1 MVFKMLEGSDVSE
14 GNFKLITPL
23 KEINN
28 GGAGSIWTLKGHPN
42 FVLKLYHDTVDLSHY
57 EKKIEAM
64 INNKPEIPPIKF
76 KTKIYH
82 QISWPIC
89 SVFKNK
95 KFVGYIMPRINQ
107 NKYVTLGRFLH
118 RKSRSIDNLPES
130 LQSRFK
136 IAYNLST
143 IVARIHNQGHMIV
156 DLKPKN
162 CSVHRELLF
171 VSIFDSDGFCIKSI
185 DDMYYPAKQFTPEYI
200 APEFIKKKPEE
211 TNIEQDHFSLAVI
224 IFQLINNGIHPFQA
238 GMKSRQLPI
247 NEMIMKKH
255 YAYSSNGSNN
265 LIPNRNSLHEF
276 LPEELT
282 HQFDQAFTYKNRPL
296 AKEWPIILDKI
307 ANPSGDFYSKCSTNP
322 KEHFKINKK
331 CPICE
336 LDKKKLNLV
345 NYPPK
350 KNTTKKKYTY
360 KDPFSSKVKST
371 RIKNFQNI
379 NFYQINKKVQ
389 KRNKKPITKKYI
401 KKHLILICLLCSFIT
416 HFGISLYLNLNE
428 INFDH
433 LLNYYY
439 FKSERLLST
448 SLYLIILFVTYYW
461 SLRGDPNKD
470 CPSCGAFAGSIQYR
484 SKKKDFHSYQYQTK
498 SGKPDRRYSYNPELF
513 SLITRWSC
521 RYCKSKFEF
530 LHELDEFPSKKTP
543 IISVKIK

>member
-1 MVFKMLEGSDVSE
+1 MLEGSDVSE

-64 INNKPEIPPIKF
+64 ISNKPEIPPIKF
-76 KTKIYH
+76 KTKIYY

-118 RKSRSIDNLPES
+118 RKSRSIDRLPES
-130 LQSRFK
+130 LQGRFK

-143 IVARIHNQGHMIV
+143 IVTRIHNQGHMII

-162 CSVHRELLF
+162 CSVHRDLLF

-200 APEFIKKKPEE
+200 APEFIKRKPEE

-224 IFQLINNGIHPFQA
+224 IFQLINNGIHPFQS

-255 YAYSSNGSNN
+255 YAYSSNGNNN

-282 HQFDQAFTYKNRPL
+282 HLFDQAFTYKNRPL

-322 KEHFKINKK
+322 KEHFKISKK

-345 NYPPK
+345 NYSPK
-350 KNTTKKKYTY
+350 KNTPKKQYTY
-360 KDPFSSKVKST
+360 KDPFSSKVKSA
-371 RIKNFQNI
+371 RIRNFNNI
-379 NFYQINKKVQ
+379 NFNQTNRKTPKP
-389 KRNKKPITKKYI
+389 KKKPLTKKYI
-401 KKHLILICLLCSFIT
+401 KNHLILICLFCSFFT
-416 HFGISLYLNLNE
+416 HFGVSLYLNLYE
-428 INFDH
+428 INFEN

-448 SLYLIILFVTYYW
+448 SLYLILLFIIYYR
-461 SLRGDPNKD
+461 SLRGDPKKD
-470 CPSCGAFAGSIQYR
+470 CPSCGAFAGSIKYI
-484 SKKKDFHSYQYQTK
+484 SKKEDFHSYQYQTK

-513 SLITRWSC
+513 SLTTRWSC
-521 RYCKSKFEF
+521 RYCKFKFEF
-530 LHELDEFPSKKTP
+530 LHELDEFPDKKTP
-543 IISVKIK
+543 IISYKIL